1 MAARQEEFPAVA
13 RQRVRRALR
22 RARQATPMSQG
33 AVASRLGWSLS
44 KMQRIEGGEVG
55 VSVTDLRALLEVYGV
70 VEPERIERLA
80 EDARISRRQ
89 RWVTAP
95 EYREHLTP
103 GLRDLMQF
111 ETEAVAIRAYQPVF
125 YPGVLQTA
133 AVAESILAWWNKS
146 LSDEDRR
153 VRYEVRMMR
162 SQQLVERDDGPD
174 YLLILDESVIKRRI
188 GGAEITAEQLEVI
201 ADVARRPNVHIRVV
215 PFARGA
221 YIGALGPFQILDL
234 SDEDDDDAVLY
245 RETYNRDEVVYD
257 PNEVRFHREA
267 FESLWEVSLNE
278 EDTLRVIIAEAA
290 DLRSSLDDD
299 PAAQGGDLAGR
310 P

>member
-1 MAARQEEFPAVA
+1 MAARQEESPAVA

-22 RARQATPMSQG
+22 KARQSTPMSQG

-55 VSVTDLRALLEVYGV
+55 VSVTDLRALLDVYGV
-70 VEPERIERLA
+70 DDPERIEQLA

-95 EYREHLTP
+95 EYREHLTE

-125 YPGVLQTA
+125 YPGVLQTP
-133 AVAESILAWWNKS
+133 AVAESILGWWNKS

-153 VRYEVRMMR
+153 VRYDVRMTR
-162 SQQLVERDDGPD
+162 RQQIIERDDGPD

-188 GGAEITAEQLEVI
+188 GGPKTTAEQLEVI

-215 PFARGA
+215 PFAKGA

-234 SDEDDDDAVLY
+234 TDEDDDDAVLY
-245 RETYNRDEVVYD
+245 RETYNRDEVIHD
-257 PNEVRFHREA
+257 PNEVHFHRDA
-267 FESLWEVSLNE
+267 FENLWEVSLNE
-278 EDTLRVIIAEAA
+278 DATLRAIVAEAA
-290 DLRSSLDDD
+290 LLRSSLDHDVAD
-299 PAAQGGDLAGR
+299 
-310 P
+310 

>member
-1 MAARQEEFPAVA
+1 
-13 RQRVRRALR
+13 
-22 RARQATPMSQG
+22 MSQG

-55 VSVTDLRALLEVYGV
+55 VSVTDLRALLDVYGV
-70 VEPERIERLA
+70 DDPERIEQLA

-95 EYREHLTP
+95 EYREHLTE

-125 YPGVLQTA
+125 YPGVLQTP
-133 AVAESILAWWNKS
+133 AVAESILGWWNKS

-153 VRYEVRMMR
+153 VRYDVRMTR
-162 SQQLVERDDGPD
+162 RQQIIERDDGPD

-188 GGAEITAEQLEVI
+188 GGPKTTAEQLEVI

-215 PFARGA
+215 PFAKGA

-234 SDEDDDDAVLY
+234 TDEDDDDAVLY
-245 RETYNRDEVVYD
+245 RETYNRDEVIHD
-257 PNEVRFHREA
+257 PNEVHFHRDA
-267 FESLWEVSLNE
+267 FENLWEVSLNE
-278 EDTLRVIIAEAA
+278 DATLRAIVAEAA
-290 DLRSSLDDD
+290 LLRSSLDHDVAD
-299 PAAQGGDLAGR
+299 
-310 P
+310 

>member
-55 VSVTDLRALLEVYGV
+55 VSVTDLRALLDVYGV

-103 GLRDLMQF
+103 G
-111 ETEAVAIRAYQPVF
+111 
-125 YPGVLQTA
+125 
-133 AVAESILAWWNKS
+133 
-146 LSDEDRR
+146 
-153 VRYEVRMMR
+153 
-162 SQQLVERDDGPD
+162 DDGPD

-188 GGAEITAEQLEVI
+188 GGAKTTAEQLEII

-215 PFARGA
+215 PFAKGA

-245 RETYNRDEVVYD
+245 RETYDRDEVVYD
-257 PNEVRFHREA
+257 LNEVRFHREA

-299 PAAQGGDLAGR
+299 QAADGSDLAGR

>member
-55 VSVTDLRALLEVYGV
+55 VSVTDLRALLDVYGV

-103 GLRDLMQF
+103 GLR
-111 ETEAVAIRAYQPVF
+111 
-125 YPGVLQTA
+125 
-133 AVAESILAWWNKS
+133 
-146 LSDEDRR
+146 EDRKSTR
-153 VRYEVRMMR
+153 LNSSHVKNSYAVFC
-162 SQQLVERDDGPD
+162 LKKKKNDVERLEDSQDEP
-174 YLLILDESVIKRRI
+174 LLL
-188 GGAEITAEQLEVI
+188 
-201 ADVARRPNVHIRVV
+201 
-215 PFARGA
+215 
-221 YIGALGPFQILDL
+221 
-234 SDEDDDDAVLY
+234 
-245 RETYNRDEVVYD
+245 
-257 PNEVRFHREA
+257 
-267 FESLWEVSLNE
+267 
-278 EDTLRVIIAEAA
+278 
-290 DLRSSLDDD
+290 
-299 PAAQGGDLAGR
+299 AQQA
-310 P
+310 

>member
-55 VSVTDLRALLEVYGV
+55 VSVTDLRALLDVYGV
-70 VEPERIERLA
+70 VEPETIERLA
-80 EDARISRRQ
+80 EDARVSRRQ

-103 GLRDLMQF
+103 GMRDLLQF

-125 YPGVLQTA
+125 YPGVLQTP

-162 SQQLVERDDGPD
+162 SHQLVDRDDGPD

-188 GGAEITAEQLEVI
+188 GGVRTTVAQLEVI
-201 ADVARRPNVHIRVV
+201 AAVARRPRVHIRVV
-215 PFARGA
+215 PFAWGA

-234 SDEDDDDAVLY
+234 SDDGDEDAVLY
-245 RETYNRDEVVYD
+245 RETYDRDEVVYD

-267 FESLWEVSLNE
+267 FESLWDVSLTE
-278 EDTLRVIIAEAA
+278 EATLQAIVAEAD
-290 DLRSSLDDD
+290 DLRSSADHA
-299 PAAQGGDLAGR
+299 PR
-310 P
+310 R

>member
-1 MAARQEEFPAVA
+1 
-13 RQRVRRALR
+13 
-22 RARQATPMSQG
+22 
-33 AVASRLGWSLS
+33 
-44 KMQRIEGGEVG
+44 MQRIEGGEVG
-55 VSVTDLRALLEVYGV
+55 VSVTDLRALLDVYGV

-125 YPGVLQTA
+125 YPGVLQTP

-153 VRYEVRMMR
+153 GRYEVRMMR
-162 SQQLVERDDGPD
+162 SQQIVERDDGPD

-188 GGAEITAEQLEVI
+188 GGARTTAEQLEVI

-215 PFARGA
+215 PFAKGA

-234 SDEDDDDAVLY
+234 TDDDDDDAVLY
-245 RETYNRDEVVYD
+245 RETYDRDEVVYD

-267 FESLWEVSLNE
+267 FESLWGVSLDE

-290 DLRSSLDDD
+290 ELRSSWDDD
-299 PAAQGGDLAGR
+299 PAATAATR
-310 P
+310 PGVAET